1 MSTNMKELE
10 KEASRILKEN
20 GFSWDGRRR
29 EEIGKTIFLKPQTG
43 TGHPRPYYK

>member
-1 MSTNMKELE
+1 MSKNMKELE

-29 EEIGKTIFLKPQTG
+29 EEIGKTIFLRPQTG
-43 TGHPRPYYK
+43 IEKPLPYYK